1 MSPDQIFS
9 FANTAALV
17 PWLLMIIAPR
27 WKWTRSII
35 FSFAFSILFAALYI
49 IMMFSYFIEM
59 GDFTTLGGIAEM
71 FSVKELA
78 LIGWL
83 HYLAFDL
90 FVGSWELHDA
100 QRIGLT
106 HLLLVPCLL
115 FTFILGPV
123 GLLLYLTIR
132 WVKTKQLVV
141 EM

>member
-17 PWLLMIIAPR
+17 PWLLMMLAPR
-27 WKWTRSII
+27 WKWTRTII

-59 GDFTTLGGIAEM
+59 GDFTTLEGIAEM
-71 FSVKELA
+71 FSIKELA

-123 GLLLYLTIR
+123 GLLLYLIIR
-132 WVKTKQLVV
+132 WIKTKELVV

>member
-17 PWLLMIIAPR
+17 PWLLMILAPR
-27 WKWTRSII
+27 WTWTRTII

-71 FSVKELA
+71 FSIKELA

-132 WVKTKQLVV
+132 WIKTKQLVV